1 MALAC
6 FRLSAHNLRVVRGRY
21 AGEDYPAR
29 ICALTGDEN
38 CFTFQDEMHMV
49 FECQHSALS
58 ALRVH
63 FEVLVDKAWGNTP
76 AHGLHLFMNHR
87 DVISVAKF
95 VQQLQNL
102 MDSLTGAPAEN
113 PELEDFSCLEFCS
126 VFLAIALWA
135 SSLCKVTPQASLLA
149 VWCKTWTR

>member
-1 MALAC
+1 MALAR

-38 CFTFQDEMHMV
+38 CFTVEDEMHMV
-49 FECQHSALS
+49 FECQHSALK

-63 FEVLVDKAWGNTP
+63 FEELFAVKARGNTP

-95 VQQLQNL
+95 VQKLQNL

-113 PELEDFSCLEFCS
+113 PS
-126 VFLAIALWA
+126 
-135 SSLCKVTPQASLLA
+135 P
-149 VWCKTWTR
+149 